1 MTKITYKARRHLE
14 SDHFA
19 FPAQRKE
26 PLENAN
32 HVRNAVARFDQVAGV
47 TDAEREDAWKRI
59 LTAARVHGVSIDP
72 VDQRK
77 RMNRQGP
84 HSP

>member
-19 FPAQRKE
+19 FPGQRKE

-47 TDAEREDAWKRI
+47 TDAEREDAWKRMLEI
-59 LTAARVHGVSIDP
+59 VKKVPEPVPAAA
-72 VDQRK
+72 K
-77 RMNRQGP
+77 
-84 HSP
+84 